1 MSYQKAFRRLA
12 IMSML
17 CLSNMSYLV
26 SAQSESVSTKK
37 IAGKHRSLGE
47 VAMSERRFDDAVSHY
62 SDAIK
67 AEPNNAANYFKLYR
81 VHSRMRRLEDA
92 LTDITNALSVDP
104 NLDDYRLIKAKLMT
118 SLGLCQEAIADFEL
132 LSNKGYK
139 DEKVSTAENEAVECA
154 SKLDLATK
162 AYANQKWSE
171 AVRFFELAMAH
182 IEQATDFLFMK
193 AQAEYHAGDYYG
205 VVSDTGKILKTH
217 SKHIEAYQ
225 LRGEAYVRL
234 GEHDI
239 AVTHFREGLKLDPEH
254 KGCKKG
260 HKFVK
265 SIIKKNKRGDD
276 AFAAGENQKAIN
288 YWWEAMNIDITHL
301 QFVRPTL
308 LKVVKAHVL
317 LGEFS
322 KAVDEANKHINNQES
337 VEGYLARGDAELAG
351 DLFEEAVRS
360 YTKAAE
366 FEPQDR
372 EKECREKLEKAKVA
386 LKQSKEKNYY
396 KILDIK
402 RNANK
407 KEIKKAYRDLALKW
421 HPDKAEDK
429 EKAEKM
435 FQDISEAYEV
445 LSDDEMRAKYDR
457 GEAVFDNQGGGGHGG
472 GGFNMHDAFRQH
484 FNHGGGGHR
493 QQGGQQFH
501 FRFN

>member
-1 MSYQKAFRRLA
+1 
-12 IMSML
+12 
-17 CLSNMSYLV
+17 
-26 SAQSESVSTKK
+26 
-37 IAGKHRSLGE
+37 
-47 VAMSERRFDDAVSHY
+47 MSERRFDDAVTHY

-92 LTDITNALSVDP
+92 LTDITSALSIDP
-104 NLDDYRLIKAKLMT
+104 NLNDYRLVKAKLLT
-118 SLGLCQEAIADFEL
+118 NLGLCQEAITDFEF
-132 LSNKGYK
+132 LSKNGYQN
-139 DEKVSTAENEAVECA
+139 EKVSTAENDAVECA

-162 AYANQKWSE
+162 AYAAKNWGE
-171 AVRFFELAMAH
+171 AVRFFEMALAH
-182 IEQATDFLFMK
+182 IEQATDYLFMK
-193 AQAEYHAGDYYG
+193 AQAEYHVGDYYG

-225 LRGEAYVRL
+225 LRGEAYIRL

-265 SIIKKNKRGDD
+265 SIMKKNKRGDD
-276 AFAAGENQKAIN
+276 ALAAGETQKAID

-301 QFVRPTL
+301 QYVRPTL
-308 LKVVKAHVL
+308 LKVVSAHVK
-317 LGEFS
+317 LGEYT
-322 KAVDEANKHINNQES
+322 KAIEEANKHIDNAKS
-337 VEGYLARGDAELAG
+337 VEGFFARGDAELAG
-351 DLFEEAVRS
+351 DMFQEALRS
-360 YTKAAE
+360 YTEAAE
-366 FEPQDR
+366 IEPNERQQ
-372 EKECREKLEKAKVA
+372 ECREKVEKAKVA

-396 KILDIK
+396 KILALK

-407 KEIKKAYRDLALKW
+407 KEIKKAYRDLALQW

-429 EKAEKM
+429 EKAKVM

-457 GEAVFDNQGGGGHGG
+457 GEAVFDNQGGGGGRGGFNPHEQFRQFHNGG
-472 GGFNMHDAFRQH
+472 GGGQR
-484 FNHGGGGHR
+484 
-493 QQGGQQFH
+493 QQFH
-501 FRFN
+501 FNFG